1 MPSPSPSS
9 SLPRVAWIG
18 LGIMGLPMASNL
30 LKAGYEVTGHTLE
43 PAGLERLAAVGG
55 APAASVA
62 AAVRGADVVVTMLP
76 ASPEVEAV
84 AYGEGGVLAH
94 AARGTLFV
102 DMSSVT
108 PRTSVELAE
117 AGARKGIRVLDA
129 PVSGGEAGAVEGVLS
144 IMAGGERADFERA
157 LPLFRALGTTVVLCG
172 PHGAGQTVKAANQ
185 LIVAANIQA
194 CAEAV
199 VFLEKSGVNLEAAL
213 DVLGGGLA
221 GSAVLSRKRHNFLSR
236 HYPPGFRIDLH
247 HKDMGI
253 VTDAARAVGAA
264 VPVGALVASLVAAAR
279 AQGDGGLDHSAL
291 LRGVERLSGVERTH
305 ASEEPSGAGRARR

>member
-1 MPSPSPSS
+1 
-9 SLPRVAWIG
+9 
-18 LGIMGLPMASNL
+18 MGLPMASNL
-30 LKAGYEVTGHTLE
+30 LKAGYDVTGHTLE
-43 PAGLERLAAVGG
+43 QAGLDRLAAVGG
-55 APAASVA
+55 TPAGSVA
-62 AAVRGADVVVTMLP
+62 AAVRGADLVVTMLP

-84 AYGEGGVLAH
+84 AHGEHGVLAH
-94 AARGTLFV
+94 AAPGTLFV

-117 AGARKGIRVLDA
+117 AAARKGIRVLDA

-144 IMAGGERADFERA
+144 IMAGGERTDFERA
-157 LPLFRALGTTVVLCG
+157 LPLFRVLGTTVVLCG

-199 VFLEKSGVNLEAAL
+199 VFLEKSGVDLEAAL

-291 LRGVERLSGVERTH
+291 LRGVERLSGIERTH
-305 ASEEPSGAGRARR
+305 GAEQPSGAAQPSGAERLPASGAGRALR